1 MIRELILSPAEREQ
15 LARVL
20 NSDPKPYRRERAAAL
35 LQVAQGEIA
44 LHVARRGLLRPR
56 DPDTVYA
63 WLDRFQAEG
72 LAGLTIRPGRGRKS
86 AFPPWGSPAGRAP
99 GRPGPPRPA

>member
-1 MIRELILSPAEREQ
+1 LQPWRPYDGRREGRRIRELILSPAEREQ

-35 LQVAQGEIA
+35 LQVAQGAIA

-56 DPDTVYA
+56 DPDTV
-63 WLDRFQAEG
+63 
-72 LAGLTIRPGRGRKS
+72 
-86 AFPPWGSPAGRAP
+86 
-99 GRPGPPRPA
+99 